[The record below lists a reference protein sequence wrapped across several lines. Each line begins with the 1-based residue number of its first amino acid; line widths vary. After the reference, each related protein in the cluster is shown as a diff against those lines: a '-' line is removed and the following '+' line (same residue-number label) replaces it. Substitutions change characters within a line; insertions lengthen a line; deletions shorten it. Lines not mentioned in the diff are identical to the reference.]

1 MSALFKPWTNTA
13 FRLALFALALLF
25 TGGLIA
31 GPMIYVRSPLY
42 TQQQD
47 PIDQPVQ
54 FDHRHHVGD
63 EGIDCRYCHSSVEKS
78 SFAGIPATSVCL
90 NCHSQIWNKSP
101 KLAPVRESF
110 FSDRPIVWNKV
121 NKLPHFVYFNHSIH
135 VKQGVG
141 CVTCHGRIDQMAQVE
156 KWAPLTMGWCLDCH
170 RNPERF
176 LRPREEVTSMT
187 FTPGGEHEQLALGE
201 RLKAEYHVATRTSC
215 TTCHR

>member
-13 FRLALFALALLF
+13 FRATLVALFVIFA
-25 TGGLIA
+25 GGVIG

-63 EGIDCRYCHSSVEKS
+63 EGIDCRYCHFSVEKGP
-78 SFAGIPATSVCL
+78 FAGIPPTSVCL

-110 FSDRPIVWNKV
+110 FADRPIVWNKV

-135 VKQGVG
+135 VAKGVG

-170 RNPERF
+170 RRPEQF
-176 LRPREEVTSMT
+176 LRPREEVVSMT
-187 FTPGGEHEQLALGE
+187 WTPGGDKQQLAMGE
-201 RLKAEYHVATRTSC
+201 RLKQEYDVHTRTSC

>member
-1 MSALFKPWTNTA
+1 MPLLFKPWTNTA
-13 FRLALFALALLF
+13 FRLTLVALALVL
-25 TGGLIA
+25 GGGVIA
-31 GPMIYVRSPLY
+31 GPMLYVRSPLY

-63 EGIDCRYCHSSVEKS
+63 EGIDCRYCHYTVEKGP
-78 SFAGIPATSVCL
+78 FAGIPPTSVCL
-90 NCHSQIWNKSP
+90 NCHSQVWNKSP

-135 VKQGVG
+135 IAKGVG
-141 CVTCHGRIDQMAQVE
+141 CVTCHGRIDQMAAVE
-156 KWAPLTMGWCLDCH
+156 KWAPLTMGFCLDCH
-170 RNPERF
+170 RGPERF
-176 LRPREEVTSMT
+176 LRPREEVVSMT
-187 FTPGGEHEQLALGE
+187 WTAGSDRQQLELGQ
-201 RLKAEYHVATRTSC
+201 RLKREYDVHTRTNC

>member
-1 MSALFKPWTNTA
+1 MSLLFKPWTNTA
-13 FRLALFALALLF
+13 FRIALVAIALVL
-25 TGGLIA
+25 GGGVVG
-31 GPMIYVRSPLY
+31 GPMLYVRSPLY

-63 EGIDCRYCHSSVEKS
+63 EGIDCRYCHFTVEKGP
-78 SFAGIPATSVCL
+78 FAGIPPTSVCL
-90 NCHSQIWNKSP
+90 NCHAQIWNKSP

-110 FSDRPIVWNKV
+110 FADRPIVWNKV

-135 VKQGVG
+135 VAKGVG
-141 CVTCHGRIDQMAQVE
+141 CVTCHGRIDQMPAVE
-156 KWAPLTMGWCLDCH
+156 KFAPLTMGWCLDCH

-176 LRPREEVTSMT
+176 LRPRDEVISMT
-187 FTPGGEHEQLALGE
+187 WTAGGEDRQLALGE
-201 RLKAEYHVATRTSC
+201 RLKQEYDVHTRTNC

>member
-1 MSALFKPWTNTA
+1 MALLFKPWTNTA
-13 FRLALFALALLF
+13 FRIALVAIAVAV
-25 TGGLIA
+25 GGGVIA
-31 GPMIYVRSPLY
+31 GPMLYVRSPLY

-63 EGIDCRYCHSSVEKS
+63 EGIDCRYCHALVEKGP
-78 SFAGIPATSVCL
+78 FAGVPATAVCL
-90 NCHSQIWNKSP
+90 NCHSQVWNKSP

-110 FSDRPIVWNKV
+110 FADRPIVWNKV

-135 VKQGVG
+135 VNKGVG
-141 CVTCHGRIDQMAQVE
+141 CVTCHGRIDQMAAVE

-170 RNPERF
+170 REPEKF

-187 FTPGGEHEQLALGE
+187 WMPSGDQSELGS
-201 RLKAEYHVATRTSC
+201 RLKEEYAVHTRTSC

>member
-1 MSALFKPWTNTA
+1 MSALFQPWTNTA
-13 FRLALFALALLF
+13 FRLALFALFVLF
-25 TGGLIA
+25 AGGIIA
-31 GPMIYVRSPLY
+31 GPMLYVRSPLY

-63 EGIDCRYCHSSVEKS
+63 EAIDCRYCHTSVEKS
-78 SFAGIPATSVCL
+78 NFAGLPPTSVCM
-90 NCHSQIWNKSP
+90 NCHAQIWNKSP

-135 VKQGVG
+135 VAKGVG
-141 CVTCHGRIDQMAQVE
+141 CVTCHGRIDQMPQVE

-170 RNPERF
+170 RSPERF
-176 LRPREEVTSMT
+176 LRPREEVVSMT
-187 FTPGGEHEQLALGE
+187 WIPGGESQQLAMGE
-201 RLKAEYHVATRTSC
+201 RLKREYDVHTRTNC

>member
-1 MSALFKPWTNTA
+1 MSLLFKPWTNTA
-13 FRLALFALALLF
+13 FRVALVALALAL
-25 TGGLIA
+25 GGGVIA
-31 GPMIYVRSPLY
+31 GPMLYVRSPLY

-63 EGIDCRYCHSSVEKS
+63 EGIDCRYCHFTVEKGP
-78 SFAGIPATSVCL
+78 FAGIPPTSVCL
-90 NCHSQIWNKSP
+90 NCHSQVWNKSP

-110 FSDRPIVWNKV
+110 FADRPIVWNKV

-135 VKQGVG
+135 VAKGVG
-141 CVTCHGRIDQMAQVE
+141 CVTCHSRIDQMAAVE

-170 RNPERF
+170 REPERF
-176 LRPREEVTSMT
+176 LRPREEVVSMT
-187 FTPGGEHEQLALGE
+187 WKAGGDKEQFALGA
-201 RLKAEYHVATRTSC
+201 RLKQEYDVHTRTNC